1 MKFMEKR
8 SFWSFCSVPLYHD
21 FSNRTIAPVSTKI
34 RAIYG
39 NTFITKFMKRTRFS
53 VRPNRLRCITISR
66 KTLTCNVSFSLD
78 VNKRLV
84 IPWSRHIRMRIH
96 RIYDNVEH
104 TLDENVLLLKGDI
117 LQSPL
122 PIEVSRER
130 NIGVTESFFRFI
142 CPNALTFFILTIL
155 ITLPPLQIGR
165 IYRWRRRTYQVACEG
180 KLAYIL
186 ARGRR
191 SQNRSSRQF
200 PRIPSRRKCR
210 FHFSSTHNCWLKFDT
225 HGDSRRTRLRSSLV
239 Q

>member
-78 VNKRLV
+78 VDKRLV

-104 TLDENVLLLKGDI
+104 TFDENVLLLNFQPFSKVPFRSKFLGNEI
-117 LQSPL
+117 SVWLNPFF
-122 PIEVSRER
+122 VSF
-130 NIGVTESFFRFI
+130 VQTH
-142 CPNALTFFILTIL
+142 
-155 ITLPPLQIGR
+155 
-165 IYRWRRRTYQVACEG
+165 
-180 KLAYIL
+180 
-186 ARGRR
+186 
-191 SQNRSSRQF
+191 SR
-200 PRIPSRRKCR
+200 
-210 FHFSSTHNCWLKFDT
+210 FSS
-225 HGDSRRTRLRSSLV
+225 
-239 Q
+239 

>member
-1 MKFMEKR
+1 MYE
-8 SFWSFCSVPLYHD
+8 
-21 FSNRTIAPVSTKI
+21 
-34 RAIYG
+34 
-39 NTFITKFMKRTRFS
+39 TRFS

-78 VNKRLV
+78 VDKRLV
-84 IPWSRHIRMRIH
+84 IPWSRHTDANTQNIWQCWTYVWRKCASFEFSTIF
-96 RIYDNVEH
+96 
-104 TLDENVLLLKGDI
+104 
-117 LQSPL
+117 QSPL